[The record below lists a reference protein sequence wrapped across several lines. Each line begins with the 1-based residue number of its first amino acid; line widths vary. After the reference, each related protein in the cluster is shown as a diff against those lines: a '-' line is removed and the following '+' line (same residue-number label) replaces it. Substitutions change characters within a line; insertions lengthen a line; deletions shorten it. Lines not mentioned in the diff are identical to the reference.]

1 MCVMRKR
8 RAHDLLRT
16 GQKSD
21 ATHVTQFEHFRY
33 HNNQVPSSHTYITL
47 HALQYLSFWFCNSTS
62 TPLFRLAFVG
72 PRIDVLH
79 WAALTPCGATTK
91 LCIGSSDDPSS
102 SSCKGGANMNPLE
115 ISIPTTATTNASKP
129 YTVYNVCLS
138 QPLRKQNVQKRF
150 SDFVTLNTAIT
161 SQSSSV
167 PPPCPLPQKAWLKST
182 VSSPALAESRR
193 KELEQ
198 YLQAINNAKDP
209 RWRSSSAWRIFL
221 NLPGGLSGGDGAEE
235 CNALHATSRI
245 ASIRNPV
252 TEPSV
257 WLDIHRDLKSQL
269 RDARQALAQRAQA
282 GDVQA
287 QRAAAANAQSHLLRA
302 ATTISS
308 LDHGLHQMNKQV
320 PRGSRI
326 KNHGEEEHNLA
337 GIGEGE
343 FRRRKD
349 LLATARKE
357 RQTMDDTLRLSFGAR
372 SGSDDLLESGTETEL
387 NSGRSAKVQSV
398 PNSLPG
404 TKRRI
409 LGTAQKE
416 TERTRE
422 LDNDGVLQLQKQ
434 LILEQDQ
441 EVTDLTNFVRRMKEM
456 GVQIND
462 ELEMQSEMLNM
473 LDQDADRVSNK
484 VNVAKKRIG
493 KIS

>member
-1 MCVMRKR
+1 
-8 RAHDLLRT
+8 
-16 GQKSD
+16 
-21 ATHVTQFEHFRY
+21 
-33 HNNQVPSSHTYITL
+33 
-47 HALQYLSFWFCNSTS
+47 
-62 TPLFRLAFVG
+62 
-72 PRIDVLH
+72 
-79 WAALTPCGATTK
+79 
-91 LCIGSSDDPSS
+91 
-102 SSCKGGANMNPLE
+102 MNPLE
-115 ISIPTTATTNASKP
+115 ISIPTTATANVSKP
-129 YTVYNVCLS
+129 YTVYNVSLS
-138 QPLRKQNVQKRF
+138 QPLRKQTVQKRF
-150 SDFVTLNTAIT
+150 SDFVALNTAIT

-198 YLQAINNAKDP
+198 YLQAINKAKDP

-221 NLPGGLSGGDGAEE
+221 NLPGSTSGGDGAEE
-235 CNALHATSRI
+235 SNGLHATSRI
-245 ASIRNPV
+245 AAIRNPV

-257 WLDIHRDLKSQL
+257 WLDVHRDLKTQL
-269 RDARQALAQRAQA
+269 RDARQALAHRDQA

-287 QRAAAANAQSHLLRA
+287 QHAAAASAQGHLVRA

-308 LDHGLHQMNKQV
+308 LDYGLHQMIKQV
-320 PRGSRI
+320 PQGSRV
-326 KNHGEEEHNLA
+326 NNPGNEEHNLA

-349 LLATARKE
+349 LLAAARKE
-357 RQTMDDTLRLSFGAR
+357 RQTIDDALRLSFRAK
-372 SGSDDLLESGTETEL
+372 SGNDDLLEAEVGAETS
-387 NSGRSAKVQSV
+387 SGRSAKVQSV
-398 PNSLPG
+398 SSSTPG

-434 LILEQDQ
+434 LIQEQD
-441 EVTDLTNFVRRMKEM
+441 EDVTDLTKVVQRMKEM

-473 LDQDADRVSNK
+473 LDQDTDRVGNK